1 MEMGT
6 DISGRHCHSI
16 YLGDSVSAEVLQGL
30 SSGGTLGPT
39 DGGAFTR
46 PNDDIVDCSKRVND
60 SSLSYCAC
68 RILTGICH
76 SVDSLVVRPYLLV
89 RAV

>member
-60 SSLSYCAC
+60 
-68 RILTGICH
+68 
-76 SVDSLVVRPYLLV
+76 
-89 RAV
+89 